1 MSLSAEERRT
11 LVEKE
16 LERARET
23 FEEIEVLRQAGK
35 WNGAANRVYYS
46 VFHAVNALLINDGIQ
61 TVRHKSSHALF
72 SQNYIKTGKLP
83 LQFGK
88 LYNNLQ
94 TLREKSDYNCFYDV
108 DEQDI
113 NEGTELARRFIEE
126 IGKLID
132 QKKDNNVE
140 PSKQ

>member
-16 LERARET
+16 LERACET
-23 FEEIEVLRQAGK
+23 FEEIEV
-35 WNGAANRVYYS
+35 
-46 VFHAVNALLINDGIQ
+46 F
-61 TVRHKSSHALF
+61 LF

-83 LQFGK
+83 LEFGK

-132 QKKDNNVE
+132 
-140 PSKQ
+140 